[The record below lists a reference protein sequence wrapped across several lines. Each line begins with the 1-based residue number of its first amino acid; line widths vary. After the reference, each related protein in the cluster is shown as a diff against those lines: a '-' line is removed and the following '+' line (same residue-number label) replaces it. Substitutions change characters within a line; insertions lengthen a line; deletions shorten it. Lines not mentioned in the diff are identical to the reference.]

1 MYQFYYAEPTGKPRP
16 DYQKKLKDV
25 FTVTAIRPTMWE
37 EHCLECSAPQCFES
51 CVHFEARCD
60 GRCKRFV
67 NGIEVRPEP
76 NGCCGQAAHIT
87 FRKWANM
94 MTILFSAMLPP
105 EECREL
111 TEKNQR
117 LGESLRKTVT
127 SALPI
132 GAKWGV
138 IRGREYIRRRGLRA
152 LRGMENSPDAFVFHG
167 YSFEEDPFRLIVEI
181 YDDHTSRFKTSL
193 LLESGENL
201 LVLGR
206 EQLTEACWTNGYL
219 VKVYPENDRE
229 AELDILWCDFV
240 QGTPVD
246 AERPAATVKCVV
258 WDLDNTLWD
267 GILIETEDP
276 DTLTLLPGVEDV
288 IRQLDE
294 RGIIQSIASKNDY
307 AAAWSVVE
315 RLGLA
320 EYFLYPQIHWNAKSG
335 SMRQIAESLNIG
347 LDTLALIDDSSFER
361 EQVRTMCP
369 QVRVYD
375 AAELDGL
382 LERPELTV
390 VVTEE
395 SRNRRA
401 MYRAEEKRNQLKAGD
416 NTDTV
421 EFLKKCHL
429 RIKLFTPE
437 KESELLRC
445 FELVVRTNQLNMSG
459 SKYTEEEFADVLD
472 RPGHRNVAFS
482 CEDDFGGY
490 GIVGFG
496 QYKVENGALVFT
508 EFAMSCRVAGKY
520 VESAFF
526 AALLAAESCENGRF
540 SVQKTK
546 KNILLRRTL
555 EDIGF
560 HTESGSEKRIDYTFN
575 GALKERELVAVNYRQ
590 NPRPPRSIG
599 EN

>member
-1 MYQFYYAEPTGKPRP
+1 MYQFYYADPTGNPCP
-16 DYQKKLKDV
+16 NYQKKLKEV

-37 EHCLECSAPQCFES
+37 EHCLECSPPQCYES
-51 CVHFEARCD
+51 CVHFEARRD

-76 NGCCGQAAHIT
+76 DGCCGQAARVT

-94 MTILFSAMLPP
+94 MTIVFPAMLTTDDYMA
-105 EECREL
+105 L
-111 TEKNQR
+111 TEKNER
-117 LGESLRKTVT
+117 LGNSLRKTVT
-127 SALPI
+127 SGLPT
-132 GAKWGV
+132 GTKWGL
-138 IRGREYIRRRGLRA
+138 IRAREYLRRRGLRA
-152 LRGMENSPDAFVFHG
+152 LQGIENRPDAFVFHG
-167 YSFEEDPFRLIVEI
+167 YSFESEPFHLIVEI
-181 YDDHTSRFKTSL
+181 YDDHTPRFKTSL
-193 LLESGENL
+193 LLQPGENL
-201 LVLGR
+201 MVLGR
-206 EQLTEACWTNGYL
+206 EQLAEACWTDGYL

-240 QGTPVD
+240 QGTPVE

-307 AAAWSVVE
+307 AAAWPVVE

-361 EQVRTMCP
+361 EQVRAMCP

-375 AAELDGL
+375 AVEMDGL
-382 LERPELTV
+382 LDRPELTV

-401 MYRAEEKRNQLKAGD
+401 MYRAEEKRNQMKAGD
-416 NTDTV
+416 NADTI

-429 RIKLFTPE
+429 RIELFAP
-437 KESELLRC
+437 KSGSEILRC

-459 SKYTEEEFADVLD
+459 TKYTEEEFADVLA

-496 QYKVENGALVFT
+496 QYKVEKSELVFT

-526 AALLAAESCENGRF
+526 AALLAEEGCESGRF

-560 HTESGSEKRIDYTFN
+560 HTENDSEKRIDYTFN
-575 GALKERELVAVNYRQ
+575 GALKERELVAVRRRNHD
-590 NPRPPRSIG
+590 
-599 EN
+599 

>member
-1 MYQFYYAEPTGKPRP
+1 MYQFYYAEPAEAVYPEYKR
-16 DYQKKLKDV
+16 KLSDV
-25 FTVTAIRPTMWE
+25 YSVAAIRPAMWE
-37 EHCLECSAPQCFES
+37 EHCLECSAPLCYQS
-51 CVHFEARCD
+51 CVHFAARGD
-60 GRCKRFV
+60 GRCRRFA
-67 NGIEVRPEP
+67 NSISVRPEP
-76 NGCCGQAAHIT
+76 NGCCGQAARVA
-87 FRKWANM
+87 FRKWADM
-94 MTILFSAMLPP
+94 MTIVFPAMMTP
-105 EECREL
+105 EEYAAL

-117 LGESLRKTVT
+117 LGGRLRKVVT
-127 SALPI
+127 SGLPV
-132 GAKWGV
+132 GVKWNV
-138 IRGREYIRRRGLRA
+138 IRGREYIRRRGLRS
-152 LRGMENSPDAFVFHG
+152 LKGLENRPDAFVFHG
-167 YSFEEDPFRLIVEI
+167 YSFETEPFHLIVEI
-181 YDDHTSRFKTSL
+181 YDDHTPRFKMSL
-193 LLESGENL
+193 LLEPGENL
-201 LVLGR
+201 IVLERG
-206 EQLTEACWTNGYL
+206 QLAEPCWTYGYL
-219 VKVYPENDRE
+219 VKVYPESDRE

-240 QGTPVD
+240 QGTPVA
-246 AERPAATVKCVV
+246 AEKPAASVKCVV

-267 GILIETEDP
+267 GTLIETEDP
-276 DTLTLLPGVEDV
+276 DSLRLLPGVEDT
-288 IRQLDE
+288 IRALDE
-294 RGIIQSIASKNDY
+294 RGILQSIASKNDY
-307 AAAWSVVE
+307 AAAWPVVE

-361 EQVRTMCP
+361 EQVKAMCP

-375 AAELDGL
+375 AAELSGL
-382 LERPELTV
+382 PDRPELTV

-401 MYRAEEKRNQLKAGD
+401 MYRAEEKRNRMRTGD
-416 NTDTV
+416 NADTV

-429 RIKLFTPE
+429 RIRLFTPMS
-437 KESELLRC
+437 ESEILRC

-459 SKYTEEEFADVLD
+459 VKYTEEEFVDVLA

-496 QYKVENGALVFT
+496 QYKAENGELAFT

-526 AALLAAESCENGRF
+526 TALLDAENCGSGRF

-560 HTESGSEKRIDYTFN
+560 KTESDAEKRIDYTFDS
-575 GALKERELVAVNYRQ
+575 GLKERELVSVVR
-590 NPRPPRSIG
+590 
-599 EN
+599 